1 MQIEWVL
8 TQYTAG
14 SDNAKSALSLAKL
27 GSYIIINK
35 DRSPA
40 DNLVVAFT
48 RSSSLPLSV
57 GMVKA
62 SPEQIIKLD
71 KMR

>member
-1 MQIEWVL
+1 MEVEWVL
-8 TQYTAG
+8 TQYTPG
-14 SDNAKSALSLAKL
+14 SDNAKSALSLAKR

-35 DRSPA
+35 DRTPA

-48 RSSSLPLSV
+48 RPSSLPLSP

-62 SPEQIIKLD
+62 SPEQIEKLD
-71 KMR
+71 KM